1 MGYEPPDNN
10 KNKVYQI
17 GIKLNFYKINGDFM
31 PVLLETESG
40 FTLFG
45 ETGLEI
51 RKSVRIIPKNYR
63 SVTGIIAS
71 KKSSD
76 EARYESSLE
85 RDLLTSLEFNA
96 QVKSYTVQPIMLE
109 WVDDSGQKRT
119 YTPDVF
125 IEYKGVA
132 EKPKLVEVKYREDLK
147 KNWAE
152 LKPKLKQ
159 AKKFAKEQGWIFKIL
174 TENEIRND
182 FNENARFLLGYRY
195 PIPEIE
201 LITTLDDELQK
212 LKYTTPK
219 QLLATISQ
227 DQWEQAQYLTALWYL
242 ISTFQIRTNLMYP
255 LTMDSEIW

>member
-1 MGYEPPDNN
+1 
-10 KNKVYQI
+10 
-17 GIKLNFYKINGDFM
+17 
-31 PVLLETESG
+31 
-40 FTLFG
+40 
-45 ETGLEI
+45 
-51 RKSVRIIPKNYR
+51 
-63 SVTGIIAS
+63 
-71 KKSSD
+71 
-76 EARYESSLE
+76 
-85 RDLLTSLEFNA
+85 
-96 QVKSYTVQPIMLE
+96 
-109 WVDDSGQKRT
+109 
-119 YTPDVF
+119 
-125 IEYKGVA
+125 
-132 EKPKLVEVKYREDLK
+132 VEVKYREDLK

-242 ISTFQIRTNLMYP
+242 ISTFQVRTNLMYP